1 MGVDCKAY
9 LNPIAPIEDVL
20 KVCGI
25 LHGVEKKIRTIEPQ
39 NRTEK
44 AFDVV
49 DLFPGL
55 RIRPGSLSKTDKD
68 GFMNNFDGFLTIE
81 INSMTHL
88 NHRFS
93 LHMHSNP
100 LGQTLYYAK
109 SNPKN
114 VALGKKLVE
123 IFGGKLIAQDSSDKV
138 QLTVKKGIFRQFIP
152 DDDTDSDANEKY
164 HAKEIFFKELNPL
177 SPDEILSARKIAG
190 YELEEKDFSEM
201 IMHYQSYQA
210 LIMAK
215 HLDEVLPDK
224 PGNLKKAKI

>member
-9 LNPIAPIEDVL
+9 LNPIAPIDDVL

-39 NRTEK
+39 DRK
-44 AFDVV
+44 DKPFDVV
-49 DLFPGL
+49 DLAPGL
-55 RIRPGSLSKTDKD
+55 RVRPGSLNKTDKD
-68 GFMNNFDGFLTIE
+68 GFMDNFDGFLTIE
-81 INSMTHL
+81 INSMTNL

-93 LHMHSNP
+93 LHMFSNP

-123 IFGGKLIAQDSSDKV
+123 IFGGKLIAQDSDGKV

-152 DDDTDSDANEKY
+152 DDEQDSDVNEKY
-164 HAKEIFFKELNPL
+164 HAKEKFFKELNSL
-177 SPDEILSARKIAG
+177 SPDEVISARKISG

-201 IMHYQSYQA
+201 IMHYHSYQS

-215 HLDEVLPDK
+215 HLDEILPDK
-224 PGNLKKAKI
+224 QDKIKKAKI